1 MEAMQTTTFGDY
13 LKQKRLQRRLT
24 QADVLRELAQRGAKH
39 YTDTV
44 VTHWEKNRA
53 MPPLQDP
60 KFVRMLADIL
70 GVSNNEIL
78 EAAGFA
84 LDSEEPADALRK
96 RLNELIDQANSDELD
111 RIIAIASVL
120 IERQKQQTSD

>member
-1 MEAMQTTTFGDY
+1 
-13 LKQKRLQRRLT
+13 
-24 QADVLRELAQRGAKH
+24 
-39 YTDTV
+39 
-44 VTHWEKNRA
+44 

-84 LDSEEPADALRK
+84 LDSEEPEDALRK